1 MMPAGS
7 PGGSP
12 TDLLTAWQADAVGL
26 AGLRKM
32 ANQGF
37 RHQGPGLQRL
47 QEKRQRP
54 ADGGK
59 DRGASRQGRSHH
71 SKRVW

>member
-26 AGLRKM
+26 GKCWAQEDGK
-32 ANQGF
+32 
-37 RHQGPGLQRL
+37 PGLQATGTRSA
-47 QEKRQRP
+47 E
-54 ADGGK
+54 AAGK
-59 DRGASRQGRSHH
+59 KAKAS
-71 SKRVW
+71 